1 MTTDTLDLK
10 TRWSDLLRDQPK
22 LRIRDAATQL
32 GVSEVELLA
41 TRCGDSVVRLEGAW
55 PELIKT
61 FPRLGEIMCLSRN
74 EAAVHERYGTFTD
87 EIAFFHGFGQITGPD
102 IDLRLFMSHW
112 HFGFAVTDATDE
124 GPRRSF
130 HFFDADGTAIHKIF
144 LNVDSN
150 AAVFDEIVAK
160 YRSANQADTQLV
172 LPAPKLPADR
182 PDSAIDVEGFQKGWL
197 ATGDTH
203 EFFGLLKKFGVGR
216 HQALRLAPQGY
227 SQAVSIEATQK
238 MLEAASAKQVPI
250 MVFVGS
256 PGCLQIHTGPVT
268 NIKRFGGNWINVLDD
283 KFNFHLNETLV
294 ANAWAVRKATRD
306 GDVTSLELFDAQGEN
321 LVLFFGKRKPGEPED
336 PAWRAI
342 VAELPVLS

>member
-1 MTTDTLDLK
+1 M
-10 TRWSDLLRDQPK
+10 
-22 LRIRDAATQL
+22 
-32 GVSEVELLA
+32 
-41 TRCGDSVVRLEGAW
+41 
-55 PELIKT
+55 
-61 FPRLGEIMCLSRN
+61 
-74 EAAVHERYGTFTD
+74 
-87 EIAFFHGFGQITGPD
+87 
-102 IDLRLFMSHW
+102 
-112 HFGFAVTDATDE
+112 
-124 GPRRSF
+124 
-130 HFFDADGTAIHKIF
+130 
-144 LNVDSN
+144 
-150 AAVFDEIVAK
+150 
-160 YRSANQADTQLV
+160 
-172 LPAPKLPADR
+172 
-182 PDSAIDVEGFQKGWL
+182 EGFQKGWL